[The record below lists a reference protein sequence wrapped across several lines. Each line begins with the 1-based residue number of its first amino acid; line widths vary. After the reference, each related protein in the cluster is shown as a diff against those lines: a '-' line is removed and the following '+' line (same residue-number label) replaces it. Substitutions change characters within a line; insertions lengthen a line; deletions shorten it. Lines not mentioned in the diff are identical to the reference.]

1 MLIYHFQIHEEVNI
15 TMNME
20 EYTRT
25 FTSFSGADIV
35 ASFNG
40 RIIGELQALSYSV
53 AREVAPVYTMG
64 SPDAR
69 SYSRGKRGI
78 SGNLVFVQFDRDALL
93 EEMKKDYK
101 GAPKMQ
107 RIQQYITNM
116 SGAGSRGGLGLENQ
130 ILSGLKSTS
139 ANGANTYGI
148 NTWDEQMTNLGYGA
162 TGNQGFNDANL
173 VDFFEPEYADQLMP
187 FNITV
192 SMANEYGQRAG
203 MELYGIQL
211 LNEASGY
218 SVDDVITAKAYTF
231 VARKIKGIQAKDS
244 LRQEGSASAS
254 FSSGQALT
262 I

>member
-1 MLIYHFQIHEEVNI
+1 MA
-15 TMNME
+15 MNME

-35 ASFNG
+35 ATFNG
-40 RIIGELQALSYSV
+40 RVIGELQALSYSV

-69 SYSRGKRGI
+69 SFSRGKRGI
-78 SGNLVFVQFDRDALL
+78 SGSLVFVQFDRDALI
-93 EEMKKDYK
+93 EEMRKDYK
-101 GAPKMQ
+101 GAPSMKKV
-107 RIQQYITNM
+107 QQYRANM
-116 SGAGSRGGLGLENQ
+116 AGAGENWGTNGLEDQ

-139 ANGANTYGI
+139 SSGANTYGI

-162 TGNQGFNDANL
+162 VRDGGTFDGGL
-173 VDFFEPEYADQLMP
+173 TDFYVPEYADQILP

-211 LNEASGY
+211 LNEASGF

-231 VARKIKGIQAKDS
+231 VARKLRGIQAKDN
-244 LRQEGSASAS
+244 LRQTGSASAEASAGQS
-254 FSSGQALT
+254 FFV
-262 I
+262 

>member
-1 MLIYHFQIHEEVNI
+1 MA
-15 TMNME
+15 MNNLE

-40 RIIGELQALSYSV
+40 RVIGELQALSYSV

-69 SYSRGKRGI
+69 SFSRGKRGI
-78 SGNLVFVQFDRDALL
+78 SGSLVFVQFDRDALI
-93 EEMKKDYK
+93 EEMHKEYK
-101 GAPKMQ
+101 GAPSIQK
-107 RIQQYITNM
+107 IQQYVTNM
-116 SGAGSRGGLGLENQ
+116 SGVGSKGATGLEDQ

-148 NTWDEQMTNLGYGA
+148 NTWDEQMTKLGYGSTA
-162 TGNQGFNDANL
+162 SSGFDDSNL
-173 VDFFEPEYADQLMP
+173 VDFYTPEYAEQLMP
-187 FNITV
+187 FNVTI
-192 SMANEYGQRAG
+192 SMANEFGQRAG

-211 LNEASGY
+211 LNEASGF

-231 VARKIKGIQAKDS
+231 VARKLKGIQAKDS
-244 LRQEGSASAS
+244 LKQTGSSSAKV
-254 FSSGQALT
+254 SSGQSFTL
-262 I
+262 

>member
-1 MLIYHFQIHEEVNI
+1 MAF
-15 TMNME
+15 NME

-35 ASFNG
+35 ATFNG
-40 RIIGELQALSYSV
+40 RVIGELQALSYSV

-69 SYSRGKRGI
+69 SFSRGKRGI
-78 SGNLVFVQFDRDALL
+78 SGSLVFVQFDRDALL
-93 EEMKKDYK
+93 EEMKKEYK

-107 RIQQYITNM
+107 KIQQYITNM
-116 SGAGSRGGLGLENQ
+116 AGVGSRGSIGLEDQ

-148 NTWDEQMTNLGYGA
+148 NTWDEQMTKLGYGA
-162 TGNQGFNDANL
+162 TGNQPFNDANL
-173 VDFFEPEYADQLMP
+173 VDFFTPEYADQLMP

-211 LNEASGY
+211 LNEASGF

-231 VARKIKGIQAKDS
+231 VARKLRGVEAKDS
-244 LRQEGSASAS
+244 LRQEGSASANI
-254 FSSGQALT
+254 SGGQGFIL
-262 I
+262 

>member
-1 MLIYHFQIHEEVNI
+1 MA
-15 TMNME
+15 MNNLE

-40 RIIGELQALSYSV
+40 RVIGELQALSYSV

-69 SYSRGKRGI
+69 SFSRGKRGI
-78 SGNLVFVQFDRDALL
+78 SGSLVFVQFDRDALI
-93 EEMKKDYK
+93 EEMHKEYK
-101 GAPKMQ
+101 GAPSIQK
-107 RIQQYITNM
+107 IQQYVTNM
-116 SGAGSRGGLGLENQ
+116 SGVGSKGATGLEDQ

-148 NTWDEQMTNLGYGA
+148 NTWDEQMTKLGYGSTA
-162 TGNQGFNDANL
+162 SSGFDDSNL
-173 VDFFEPEYADQLMP
+173 VDFYTPEYADQLMP
-187 FNITV
+187 FNVTI
-192 SMANEYGQRAG
+192 SMANEFGQRAG

-211 LNEASGY
+211 LNEASGF

-231 VARKIKGIQAKDS
+231 VARKLKGIQAKDS
-244 LRQEGSASAS
+244 LKQTGSSSAKV
-254 FSSGQALT
+254 SSGQSFTL
-262 I
+262 